1 MKFIETRFHRH
12 LRRLVAIALLCGLY
26 LLARLPDISSNE
38 RARLA
43 RQFRFERAP
52 LPLISGPEVRSVRPV
67 NPSLRNIQ
75 SWISAV
81 GAAVALNDLDGDG
94 LPDDL
99 CYVDTRTDQV
109 IVSPVPGTGARYH
122 PFALDAGPL
131 YRRETMA
138 PMGCLP
144 GDLNE
149 DGRVDLLVYY
159 WGRTPVLFLHQSG
172 PMNAAAFRPVELV
185 SGGERWYTNAATLA
199 DLDGDGHPDLI
210 LGNYFEDGA
219 RILDA
224 NATVADH
231 MQHSMSRAFNGGS
244 KHFLLWESA
253 AAAGV
258 RFRDV
263 PNLVD
268 DDVMHGWTLAI
279 GAADLDGDLLPE
291 IYFSNDFGPDRL
303 LHNLSTPGHLEF
315 ELLAGVKTPG
325 MPSSRVLGADS
336 FKGMGVDF
344 GDVNADGWPDMFVS
358 NIAAPYALE
367 ESHFLWVSTG
377 HIEDMKRGIA
387 PYVDRGE
394 ALGVSRSGWG
404 WDSRLADFNNDGVLE
419 AVQAVGF
426 LRGEINRW
434 PELHEVAMGNDELL
448 AKPGSWHHFGP
459 GDDLSGHQ
467 HNPFYVRA
475 SDGRFYDVAHEMGMD
490 DSHLSRGI
498 AIADVDGDGRL
509 DFALANQWEDSC
521 FFHNAS
527 PQPGTFL
534 GLRVRRGAVA
544 AIGATATVYLP
555 DGRKLVAQADGGT
568 GHSGKRSPEIHFGLG
583 STSPDQQLRVEVRW
597 RDTNGIQTTHYLL
610 KPGWHTVQLGGQE

>member
-1 MKFIETRFHRH
+1 MKFIETQFHRQ

-26 LLARLPDISSNE
+26 LLARLPGISGDE

-43 RQFRFERAP
+43 SQFKFERAP
-52 LPLISGPEVRSVRPV
+52 LPLLPGPEVRSVRPV

-94 LPDDL
+94 LPNDL

-109 IVSPVPGTGARYH
+109 IVSPVPGAGARYH

-149 DGRVDLLVYY
+149 DGLVDLLVYY

-172 PMNAAAFRPVELV
+172 AMNAVAFRPMELV
-185 SGGERWYTNAATLA
+185 PGGARWYTTAATLA
-199 DLDGDGHPDLI
+199 DLDGDGHPDLV

-224 NATVADH
+224 NAAVPDH
-231 MQHSMSRAFNGGS
+231 MQHSMSRAFNAGS
-244 KHFLLWESA
+244 KHFFLWQGA
-253 AAAGV
+253 TADGV
-258 RFRDV
+258 RLRDV

-268 DDVMHGWTLAI
+268 DEVLHGWTLAI

-303 LHNLSTPGHLEF
+303 LHNLSTPGHLRF
-315 ELLAGVKTPG
+315 APLTGVKTPG

-344 GDVNADGWPDMFVS
+344 GDVNGDGWPDMFVS

-377 HIEDMKRGIA
+377 RIEEMKRGIA

-419 AVQAVGF
+419 AVQAIGF
-426 LRGEINRW
+426 LRGEVNRW

-490 DSHLSRGI
+490 DSHVSRGI

-509 DFALANQWEDSC
+509 DFALANQWENSY

-555 DGRKLVAQADGGT
+555 DGRKMVAQSDGGS

-583 STSPDQQLRVEVRW
+583 RTSPDQELRVEIRW
-597 RDTNGIQTTHYLL
+597 RDTNGIRITHYLC
-610 KPGWHTVQLGGQE
+610 KPGWHTVQVGGQS